1 MSTVEEEFFVNQIKN
16 GLKLLS
22 KSLSSEEETLLLTNM
37 TELQE
42 KSLSTEAAQDLQ
54 EKCSEALSAA
64 YRSDT
69 SSSSNDVKELKR
81 LKRSM
86 ALLWRDY
93 NEKLYQRSKYV
104 LSGIV
109 QNWYLSEGRSLEKK
123 AAGCMSV
130 IVIALLILSI
140 TFLTI

>member
-1 MSTVEEEFFVNQIKN
+1 MPTVEEEFFVNQIKN

-42 KSLSTEAAQDLQ
+42 KGLSTETAQDLQ
-54 EKCSEALSAA
+54 EKCSEALSVA
-64 YRSDT
+64 YQSDT
-69 SSSSNDVKELKR
+69 SSSSNDIKELKR

-86 ALLWRDY
+86 AIGWREY
-93 NEKLYQRSKYV
+93 NEKLYQRSERV

-123 AAGCMSV
+123 SAG
-130 IVIALLILSI
+130 
-140 TFLTI
+140 